1 MQQLKKTKE
10 AWRLAILEMRES
22 QEKKFAHRGCAAF
35 LDKLVVKNSI
45 NMREAANIVSKRAYV
60 EMKAGVVAQQV
71 AEQEWQRKFDSG
83 DYNTMKFEG
92 EDCVVLPLPPQIRST
107 RGMGWHRQ
115 MQQAPVS
122 LGSKQ
127 DEDTHY
133 NKMVKLGQV
142 DLAADNAWAPF
153 GGRLL
158 KPPNALPPP
167 PSTSTSCPLSKR
179 SRDELCDSQED
190 PAGVRLLRR
199 QAARVEALAVPAAL
213 AV

>member
-1 MQQLKKTKE
+1 M
-10 AWRLAILEMRES
+10 
-22 QEKKFAHRGCAAF
+22 
-35 LDKLVVKNSI
+35 
-45 NMREAANIVSKRAYV
+45 
-60 EMKAGVVAQQV
+60 
-71 AEQEWQRKFDSG
+71 
-83 DYNTMKFEG
+83 
-92 EDCVVLPLPPQIRST
+92 LPLPPQISST

-133 NKMVKLGQV
+133 NNMVKLGQV

-167 PSTSTSCPLSKR
+167 PSASTSCPLSKR
-179 SRDELCDSQED
+179 PRDDLCDSQED
-190 PAGVRLLRR
+190 SAAGAAVSAASSANGDVAGSSGSGRLT
-199 QAARVEALAVPAAL
+199 AARLMIDKQKCIQQLTAQEKKL
-213 AV
+213 